1 MKTKQLTI
9 PAITTMTRVDARY
22 AGAGDI
28 LYQNVVSGDV
38 L

>member
-1 MKTKQLTI
+1 MKTLKDYKNI
-9 PAITTMTRVDARY
+9 CVSVDARY